1 MVAAVAGLVLT
12 GCGNESD
19 GAGGTPSSPSD
30 SASTPSPTLPT
41 ATESTPAGDGLPLIV
56 TRTGGFAGFD
66 DKVVIGT
73 DGVATVSSRGKE
85 TVRCKLD
92 PSLLATVTAA
102 AQQVDWAALPVVKP
116 TVRHP
121 DDMIVAV
128 TANGKTARLE
138 EPRVKP
144 MSAPVSKLLTEATI
158 PPGKLCK
165 PV

>member
-1 MVAAVAGLVLT
+1 MVREEPQQIRSGGRRRGTRPDRLRQRRRLERYAGQPHAHTDDADSDPVGLV
-12 GCGNESD
+12 
-19 GAGGTPSSPSD
+19 GT
-30 SASTPSPTLPT
+30 
-41 ATESTPAGDGLPLIV
+41 GLPLVV

-66 DKVVIGT
+66 DKVVIDT

-92 PSLLATVTAA
+92 QSLLATITAA
-102 AQQVDWAALPVVKP
+102 AQQVDWAGLPVVKP

-138 EPRVKP
+138 ERR
-144 MSAPVSKLLTEATI
+144 
-158 PPGKLCK
+158 
-165 PV
+165 

>member
-1 MVAAVAGLVLT
+1 VVAVAGIVLT

-19 GAGGTPSSPSD
+19 GGSGGSPSSTPTPTMPTVTQ
-30 SASTPSPTLPT
+30 STPVGT
-41 ATESTPAGDGLPLIV
+41 ALPLVV
-56 TRTGGFAGFD
+56 TKTGGFAGFD
-66 DKVVIGT
+66 DKVVIDT

-92 PSLLATVTAA
+92 KTLLASLTTAA
-102 AQQVDWAALPVVKP
+102 GQVDWAALPRVKP

-138 EPRVKP
+138 EPKVKP

>member
-19 GAGGTPSSPSD
+19 GGSGGTPSSTPTPTMPTVTQ
-30 SASTPSPTLPT
+30 STPVGT
-41 ATESTPAGDGLPLIV
+41 ALPLVV

-66 DKVVIGT
+66 DKVVIDT

-92 PSLLATVTAA
+92 QTLLATITAA
-102 AQQVDWAALPVVKP
+102 AQQVDWAGLPVVKP
-116 TVRHP
+116 TTRHP

-138 EPRVKP
+138 EPKVKA
-144 MSAPVSKLLTEATI
+144 MTAPVSTLLTEATI

>member
-12 GCGNESD
+12 GCGSED
-19 GAGGTPSSPSD
+19 GSSGTPVSR
-30 SASTPSPTLPT
+30 TPTPTTPT
-41 ATESTPAGDGLPLIV
+41 VDPVDPVGTGLPLVV

-66 DKVVIGT
+66 DKVVIDT

-92 PSLLATVTAA
+92 QSLLATITAA
-102 AQQVDWAALPVVKP
+102 ARQVDWAGLPVVKP

-138 EPRVKP
+138 EPKVKA
-144 MSAPVSKLLTEATI
+144 MTAPVSTLLTEAAI

>member
-1 MVAAVAGLVLT
+1 MVAAVAGLVLA

-19 GAGGTPSSPSD
+19 GAGGTPS
-30 SASTPSPTLPT
+30 TPAGTPTPT
-41 ATESTPAGDGLPLIV
+41 ATPSTPGDTGLPLIV

-73 DGVATVSSRGKE
+73 DGVATVSSRGKK

-92 PSLLATVTAA
+92 QSLLATITAA
-102 AQQVDWAALPVVKP
+102 AQRVDWAALPAVKP

-138 EPRVKP
+138 EPMVKP
-144 MSAPVSKLLTEATI
+144 MSAPVSTLLTEATI
-158 PPGKLCK
+158 PPGNRCK

>member
-1 MVAAVAGLVLT
+1 MVAAVAGLVLA
-12 GCGNESD
+12 GCGSEGGSS
-19 GAGGTPSSPSD
+19 GTPVSR
-30 SASTPSPTLPT
+30 TPTPTLPT
-41 ATESTPAGDGLPLIV
+41 VTQSTPVGTGLPLVV

-66 DKVVIGT
+66 DKVVIDA

-92 PSLLATVTAA
+92 QSLLATITAA
-102 AQQVDWAALPVVKP
+102 AQQVDWAGLPVVKP
-116 TVRHP
+116 STRYP

-138 EPRVKP
+138 EPRVKA
-144 MSAPVSKLLTEATI
+144 MSAPVSTLLTEATI
-158 PPGKLCK
+158 PPGRQCK